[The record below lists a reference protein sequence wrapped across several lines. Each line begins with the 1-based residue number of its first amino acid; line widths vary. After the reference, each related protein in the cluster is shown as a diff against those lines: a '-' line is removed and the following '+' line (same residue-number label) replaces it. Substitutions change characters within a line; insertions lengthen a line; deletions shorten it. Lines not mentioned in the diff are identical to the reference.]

1 MKHLKFDFEKKSEEK
16 GGLIIEGFANANTL
30 DRCNERIEPK
40 GWKLDNYK
48 KNPVILFDHGHDFA
62 FGSMPIGKAIRVE
75 ALDDGLFVKAQITK
89 SNTEKLTAVRD
100 LIEEG
105 ILKTFSVGFNPIGE
119 NSIEK
124 TAEGIIIKAAELIE
138 NSIVPVPMNQDSVF
152 AISQRS
158 FKSAVANDW
167 FAKYAKVHQ
176 LYKSGAKFAAFMTDH
191 IRRCGHDFPTV
202 MDILKKA
209 GISEQDAINILDGAI
224 IQIDSKVMDQFAR
237 ALNFKLD
244 EYEVTMHAKNEDDKG
259 CGDNKPPKQKEGES
273 EMTDDAMKEAMDQ
286 MHSEAVACATN
297 GEGNPPAWVADEA
310 AWQKA
315 KDAADKTYSRDDAE
329 KYYSV
334 VTWLY
339 LNRFGGAKKEPSQDG
354 GSKSSGSTS
363 QKQAMAGGDSAV
375 PPDQNPHLELA
386 KQTNVL
392 LGTLITE
399 MQKVNQKLEMIA
411 KEESQSE
418 TSSENTQPPSE
429 NTQPPNGQDE
439 EKNLIAKL
447 QKAQDDLRK
456 RIARL

>member
-30 DRCNERIEPK
+30 DRANERIEPK

-62 FGSMPIGKAIRVE
+62 FGSMPIGKALRVE
-75 ALDDGLFVKAQITK
+75 SLEDGLFVKAQITK
-89 SNTEKLTAVRD
+89 SNTEKLTAIRD

-119 NSIEK
+119 NAIEK
-124 TAEGIIIKAAELIE
+124 TSEGIIIKAAELIE

-152 AISQRS
+152 GISQRS

-167 FAKYAKVHQ
+167 FTKYAKVHQ

-202 MDILKKA
+202 MDMLKKA
-209 GISEQDAINILDGAI
+209 GINEQDAISILDGAI
-224 IQIDSKVMDQFAR
+224 IRIDSNIMDQFAK
-237 ALNFKLD
+237 ALNFKLE
-244 EYEVTMHAKNEDDKG
+244 EYEVIMHAKNEDDKG
-259 CGDNKPPKQKEGES
+259 CGDKKPKEKEGET
-273 EMTDDAMKEAMDQ
+273 EFTDDAMKEAMDQ

-297 GEGNPPAWVADEA
+297 GEGNPPAWVADES
-310 AWQKA
+310 AWQRA

-334 VTWLY
+334 VSWLY
-339 LNRFGGAKKEPSQDG
+339 LNRFGGTKKEPSQDG
-354 GSKSSGSTS
+354 GSKSTDSTT
-363 QKQAMAGGDSAV
+363 QKQAMAIGDNAV
-375 PPDQNPHLELA
+375 PADQNPHLELA

-392 LGTLITE
+392 LGTMIME

-411 KEESQSE
+411 KEESP
-418 TSSENTQPPSE
+418 SSASGESTQPPSD
-429 NTQPPNGQDE
+429 QDE